1 MNTTPARKNYINNA
15 EFLTS
20 IVQYK
25 NRCQEAEE
33 SGDHQPPIP
42 NYIGECIYK
51 IATRLATKPNF
62 SGYSYKEEMISDG
75 LENAIQALGN
85 FDPEKSSNPF
95 AYFTQIIWYAF
106 LRRIDKEKKQLY
118 IKHKVVENSVIH
130 GTAVT
135 KDDMDAD
142 GDASYIDLNND
153 YMTDFVKTYE
163 AKMHEKKEAQRVK
176 TKKGLEK
183 FIDDD
188 EDPADIEE
196 IEIKDLNFED
206 DEDDR

>member
-1 MNTTPARKNYINNA
+1 MAKKNYINNA
-15 EFLTS
+15 EFLEC

-25 NRCQEAEE
+25 NKCIEAEE
-33 SGDHQPPIP
+33 SGDKTPPIP

-85 FDPEKSSNPF
+85 FDPEKSHNPF

-130 GTAVT
+130 GTAVS
-135 KDDMDAD
+135 KDEAD
-142 GDASYIDLNND
+142 VAGDAAYIDLDND
-153 YMTDFVKTYE
+153 YMTDFVRNYE
-163 AKMHEKKEAQRVK
+163 TKLEEKKQAQRVK

-183 FIDDD
+183 FI
-188 EDPADIEE
+188 
-196 IEIKDLNFED
+196 
-206 DEDDR
+206 